1 MGKRGIKSPISKAIK
16 KRAPSRAK
24 TLPWNRKGLSRAD
37 KVIAFCEFLPI
48 TSGIHAGRRL
58 MLRPWQKDIIQ
69 SIYATN
75 GNGLRPVRTA
85 LVTLPRKNGKTALA
99 AALALCHLLGP
110 EAEQRGQVFSAASDR
125 EQAALVY
132 REMEA
137 IILSVPEFAER
148 AHIQSFHKTISDTV
162 TGSAFAAQF
171 ENTHG
176 LGGDDTIARRIN
188 VLANKGYIKFLR
200 AAPELGIPVSKSS
213 KGYLVVQDMLFGTD
227 GEAVDPDT
235 GEITRATIPLLP
247 THYQSETNSAVLPVE
262 NPEVWVLHDPE
273 AEA

>member
-1 MGKRGIKSPISKAIK
+1 MEVDRHGERLV
-16 KRAPSRAK
+16 RQE
-24 TLPWNRKGLSRAD
+24 L
-37 KVIAFCEFLPI
+37 
-48 TSGIHAGRRL
+48 GRRL
-58 MLRPWQKDIIQ
+58 D
-69 SIYATN
+69 
-75 GNGLRPVRTA
+75 
-85 LVTLPRKNGKTALA
+85 
-99 AALALCHLLGP
+99 
-110 EAEQRGQVFSAASDR
+110 
-125 EQAALVY
+125 
-132 REMEA
+132 
-137 IILSVPEFAER
+137 AER
-148 AHIQSFHKTISDTV
+148 TRRHDVILQIIASEAREGKV
-162 TGSAFAAQF
+162 YTGSAFAAQF

-227 GEAVDPDT
+227 GEAIDADT

-273 AEA
+273 AEAR